1 MTTPTLCVCNAVD
14 TLHDF
19 AVRTLRTARTD
30 GGDGVEELLSECYA
44 QQDQALFWG
53 PLEKML
59 ITYEPIGELD
69 WQRKFLDLPGVVNLS
84 PAGRTGSLFADALA
98 DPGLMAAVA
107 AHAGPGRRLRLIP
120 HTTTAD
126 LWRFTEALFTDHGV
140 AVELPEST
148 PLQSL
153 RDQLDTKTG
162 LRDLAADLG
171 MTDGPCRIP
180 PGTHCAGM
188 DEVPAAVRAMLATG
202 RPCIVKPDRG
212 EASLGLLIFRPGDDD
227 IDARLA
233 ASAFHGDDPV
243 VVEEF
248 LDGDIAFPSVE
259 YAVPGDAPPR
269 LCYTTDM
276 LFEGATHLRGNVT
289 ARELRDRWWYR
300 PLTAGGLRLAA
311 EMQRRG
317 YRGRFGIDAIARDGT
332 VYLHDLNA
340 RRTGS
345 SHVHEF
351 GAHLIGPH
359 YLNTHAVGNYDFYG
373 LPAGIDLPEVL
384 RRLGR
389 LVASPRHAGR
399 GVVPTELT
407 DLRTGRLSCMFY
419 APSLAALHD
428 LITRTR
434 AALGPHR

>member
-1 MTTPTLCVCNAVD
+1 MTTPTLCVSNAVD
-14 TLHDF
+14 TLRDF
-19 AVRTLRTARTD
+19 AVRA
-30 GGDGVEELLSECYA
+30 DGVDALLSECYA

-53 PLEKML
+53 PLDKML
-59 ITYEPIGELD
+59 ITYEPIGDLD
-69 WQRKFLDLPGVVNLS
+69 WQRKFLELNGVVNLS
-84 PAGRTGSLFADALA
+84 PAGSTGSLFADTLA

-120 HTTTAD
+120 HTTTSD
-126 LWRFTEALFTDHGV
+126 LWRFTEVLRTRYGV
-140 AVELPEST
+140 AVELPES
-148 PLQSL
+148 PPQQGL
-153 RDQLDTKTG
+153 RDLLDTKTG
-162 LRDLAADLG
+162 LRDLATDLG

-180 PGTHCAGM
+180 PGTHCSGKA
-188 DEVPAAVRAMLATG
+188 EVPAAVRDMLATG
-202 RPCIVKPDRG
+202 TPCIVKADRG

-227 IDARLA
+227 IAERLA
-233 ASAFHGDDPV
+233 ASEFYGEDPV

-259 YAVPGDAPPR
+259 YMVPVDAPPH

-300 PLTAGGLRLAA
+300 PLTEGGLRLAE

-317 YRGRFGIDAIARDGT
+317 YRGRFGIDAIARDDV
-332 VYLHDLNA
+332 VYMHDLNA

-351 GAHLIGPH
+351 GEHLIGPG
-359 YLNTHAVGNYDFYG
+359 YLDTHAVGNYDFYG
-373 LPAGIDLPEVL
+373 LPAGLDLPEVL

-389 LVASPRHAGR
+389 LVASPRHAER

-419 APSLAALHD
+419 ASSLAELDD
-428 LITRTR
+428 LIIRVR
-434 AALGPHR
+434 AALGPDQ

>member
-19 AVRTLRTARTD
+19 AVRTD
-30 GGDGVEELLSECYA
+30 DVDELLSECYA

-53 PLEKML
+53 PLDKML
-59 ITYEPIGELD
+59 ITYEPIGDLA
-69 WQRKFLDLPGVVNLS
+69 WQRKFLELDGVVNLS

-98 DPGLMAAVA
+98 DPELMAAVV

-126 LWRFTEALFTDHGV
+126 LWRFAETLHNTYDV
-140 AVELPEST
+140 VVELPESS
-148 PLQSL
+148 PQQGL
-153 RDQLDTKTG
+153 RDLLDTKTG

-171 MTDGPCRIP
+171 LTDGPCRIP
-180 PGTHCAGM
+180 TGTHCAAKH
-188 DEVPAAVRAMLATG
+188 EVPAAVHDMLATG
-202 RPCIVKPDRG
+202 TPCIVKPDRG
-212 EASLGLLIFRPGDDD
+212 EASLGLLIFQPGDDD
-227 IDARLA
+227 VAERLA
-233 ASAFHGDDPV
+233 VSTFYDEDRV

-248 LDGDIAFPSVE
+248 LDGDVCFPSVE
-259 YAVPGDAPPR
+259 YMVPAHAPPH

-289 ARELRDRWWYR
+289 ARELRERWWYR
-300 PLTAGGLRLAA
+300 PLTEGGLRLAE

-317 YRGRFGIDAIARDGT
+317 YRGRFGIDAIGRGG
-332 VYLHDLNA
+332 VVHLHDLNA

-351 GAHLIGPH
+351 GAHLIGAD
-359 YLNTHAVGNYDFYG
+359 YLDTHAVGNYDFYG
-373 LPAGIDLPEVL
+373 LPAGLDLPEVL
-384 RRLGR
+384 RLLGR
-389 LVASPRHAGR
+389 LVASPRHAER

-419 APSLAALHD
+419 APSLAELHD
-428 LITRTR
+428 LIVRVK
-434 AALGPHR
+434 AALSPDR

>member
-19 AVRTLRTARTD
+19 AVRA
-30 GGDGVEELLSECYA
+30 DGVDELLSECYA

-53 PLEKML
+53 PLDKML
-59 ITYEPIGELD
+59 ITYEPIGDLD
-69 WQRKFLDLPGVVNLS
+69 WQRKFLELDGVVNLS

-98 DPGLMAAVA
+98 DAGLMAAVA

-120 HTTTAD
+120 HTTTTD
-126 LWRFTEALFTDHGV
+126 LWRFTEALRSRYGV
-140 AVELPEST
+140 TVELPES
-148 PLQSL
+148 PPQQRL
-153 RDQLDTKTG
+153 RDLLDTKTG
-162 LRDLAADLG
+162 LRDLATDLG
-171 MTDGPCRIP
+171 MADGPCRIP
-180 PGTHCAGM
+180 PGTHCAGKH
-188 DEVPAAVRAMLATG
+188 EVPAAVRAMLATG
-202 RPCIVKPDRG
+202 TPCIVKPDRG
-212 EASLGLLIFRPGDDD
+212 EASLGLLIFRPGDDN
-227 IDARLA
+227 IAERLA
-233 ASAFHGDDPV
+233 ASTFYDEDPV

-248 LDGDIAFPSVE
+248 LDGDITFPSVE
-259 YAVPGDAPPR
+259 YMVPADAPPH

-300 PLTAGGLRLAA
+300 PLTEGGLRLAE

-317 YRGRFGIDAIARDGT
+317 YRGRFGIDAIGRDG
-332 VYLHDLNA
+332 VVHLHDLNA

-351 GAHLIGPH
+351 GEHLIGPG
-359 YLNTHAVGNYDFYG
+359 YLDTHAVGNYDFYG
-373 LPAGIDLPEVL
+373 LPAGLDLPEVL

-389 LVASPRHAGR
+389 LVASPRHADR

-407 DLRTGRLSCMFY
+407 DLHTGRLSCMFY
-419 APSLAALHD
+419 ASSLAELHD
-428 LITRTR
+428 LIVRAR
-434 AALGPHR
+434 AALGLGR

>member
-1 MTTPTLCVCNAVD
+1 MTVPTLCVSNAVD
-14 TLHDF
+14 TLRDF
-19 AVRTLRTARTD
+19 AVRAD
-30 GGDGVEELLSECYA
+30 DVDELLSECYA

-53 PLEKML
+53 PLDKML

-69 WQRKFLDLPGVVNLS
+69 WQRKFLEIDGVVNLS
-84 PAGRTGSLFADALA
+84 PAGRTGSLFADMLA
-98 DPGLMAAVA
+98 DPELMAAVA

-126 LWRFTEALFTDHGV
+126 LWRFTEALRSRYDVVT
-140 AVELPEST
+140 ELPESPPQQT
-148 PLQSL
+148 L
-153 RDQLDTKTG
+153 RDLLDTKTG
-162 LRDLAADLG
+162 LRDLATDLG

-180 PGTHCAGM
+180 PGTHCAGKQ
-188 DEVPAAVRAMLATG
+188 DVPAAVRDMLATG
-202 RPCIVKPDRG
+202 TPCIVKADRG

-227 IDARLA
+227 IAERLA
-233 ASAFHGDDPV
+233 GSTFYDEDAV

-248 LDGDIAFPSVE
+248 LHGDITFPSVE
-259 YAVPGDAPPR
+259 YMVPADAPPH

-289 ARELRDRWWYR
+289 ARELRRAWWYR
-300 PLTAGGLRLAA
+300 PLTEGGLRLAE

-317 YRGRFGIDAIARDGT
+317 YRGRFGIDAIARDGV

-351 GAHLIGPH
+351 GEHLIGPG
-359 YLNTHAVGNYDFYG
+359 YLDTHAVGNYDFYG
-373 LPAGIDLPEVL
+373 LPTGLYLPEVL
-384 RRLGR
+384 RLLGP
-389 LVASPRHAGR
+389 LVASPRHADR

-407 DLRTGRLSCMFY
+407 DLQTGRLSCMFY
-419 APSLAALHD
+419 APSLAELHD
-428 LITRTR
+428 LIDRART
-434 AALGPHR
+434 ALDLGR

>member
-19 AVRTLRTARTD
+19 AVRTDRAD
-30 GGDGVEELLSECYA
+30 ELLSECYA

-53 PLEKML
+53 PLDKML
-59 ITYEPIGELD
+59 ITYEPIGDLD
-69 WQRKFLDLPGVVNLS
+69 WQRKFLELDGVVNLS
-84 PAGRTGSLFADALA
+84 PAGRTGSLFADALS

-120 HTTTAD
+120 HTTTTD
-126 LWRFTEALFTDHGV
+126 LWRFSETLRSQYGV

-148 PLQSL
+148 PQQRL
-153 RDQLDTKTG
+153 RDLLDTKTG
-162 LRDLAADLG
+162 LRDLATDLG
-171 MTDGPCRIP
+171 MTGGPCRIP
-180 PGTHCAGM
+180 PGTHCSGKH
-188 DEVPAAVRAMLATG
+188 EVPAAVQGMLATG
-202 RPCIVKPDRG
+202 TPCIVKPDRG

-227 IDARLA
+227 VAERLA
-233 ASAFHGDDPV
+233 ASTFYDEDPV

-259 YAVPGDAPPR
+259 YMVPADAPPH

-276 LFEGATHLRGNVT
+276 LFEGATRLRGNVT
-289 ARELRDRWWYR
+289 ARELRDRWWYH
-300 PLTAGGLRLAA
+300 PLTEGGLRLAE

-317 YRGRFGIDAIARDGT
+317 YRGRFGIDAIARDDI

-351 GAHLIGPH
+351 GEHLIGPG
-359 YLNTHAVGNYDFYG
+359 YLDTHAVGNYDFYG
-373 LPAGIDLPEVL
+373 LPAGLDLPEVL

-389 LVASPRHAGR
+389 LVASPRHAER

-407 DLRTGRLSCMFY
+407 DLHTGRLSCMFY
-419 APSLAALHD
+419 ASSLAELHG
-428 LITRTR
+428 LIVRAR
-434 AALGPHR
+434 AALGLGR